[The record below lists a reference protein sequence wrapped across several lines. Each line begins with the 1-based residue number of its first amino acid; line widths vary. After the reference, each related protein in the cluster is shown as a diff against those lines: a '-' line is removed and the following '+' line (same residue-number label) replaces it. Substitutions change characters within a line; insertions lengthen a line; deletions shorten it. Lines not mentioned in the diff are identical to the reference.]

1 MKSLPV
7 IFLAFANDRVDAAR
21 YLRNLPLEQRQ
32 IYEVLEAAEEAKLC
46 EIVSISNATIKQI
59 IDTFQKERYK
69 DRIAI
74 FHFGGHADGYQL
86 LLETETGEHEVAHG
100 KGLVSFLSRQRSLQL
115 VFLNGCTTEQQ
126 SQELVDAGVPL
137 VIGTNSS
144 ISDSVATRL
153 AVRFYGSLANGA
165 NLLHAWRDAEDEI
178 HIRTPGTSS
187 SLRSLNFD
195 LWNDE
200 VVRDAFPWRLIL
212 REGAEIVEEWN
223 LPDAANNPLFG
234 LPSPPKK
241 DLPEEPFRFLKWYEA
256 DHAEIFFGRSYVIR
270 NLYERIT
277 DEHTAP
283 LLLLYGKSGVGKSS
297 LLDAGLLPRLRQMS
311 EVKYVRISNE
321 YTLLKS
327 LRQQLEEKEE
337 DKGKSLKK
345 LWQEKEEVAGKAQV
359 IILDQ
364 LEGIYTEGNEN
375 REAELEELLIQLK
388 EVFQEVSDRPNGKLI
403 LSYRKEYHAEIE
415 KTCKGLQ
422 IPREQVYLPA
432 LARKDIMEVVGGLS
446 STEHLRR
453 KYRLE
458 VDELLPTII
467 ADDLLVDSH
476 SSIAPVLQI
485 LLTKMWDL
493 TEAEEKRHF
502 SVENYNRLLKEGIL
516 LDDFFEQQTQ
526 KIRQLHPDAESSGL
540 IIDLLNHHTTDFS
553 TARSRGLEELR
564 KRYLH
569 REDILETILQE
580 LKQLYLLTDIG
591 GKTTLAHDTLAP
603 LVQKE
608 FKESDRPGQ
617 RATRI
622 LESKLPAYEQNE
634 QVYLDADDLELVE
647 QGKAGMRFWIKK
659 EEELI
664 ERSRLRKAKLEKE
677 RARNKRF
684 KQIAVAGLALFS
696 VVISYLG
703 YQAYQEARANEK
715 VVMALEVER
724 TDATQALRLAA
735 EGQAIKPDNKAIRQ
749 TLSRIYASNEFYQD
763 TYQQRSPIRA
773 LALSPDGK
781 LVLSGDENGRI
792 WRWDEGGNLLDSA
805 KVYEEALHDIVFT
818 PDGEF
823 YATAANDS
831 SLLIWTKGGEIFER
845 LKGDGT
851 PFTSLVFSTDG
862 KQLLGGTRDGKIWI
876 WSWKTGELDTSF
888 VAHGG
893 NIPEVKSLDYASD
906 GKTFLSASADKSAKI
921 WTSGGKLLRRLDAHS
936 DWVLSARYSPDDAF
950 LLTGSRDNTAILW
963 DSTGKELVQFT
974 GHSNRVEQVRFMQDG
989 KRILTASAD
998 NKVVEWDLKGKELR
1012 RYSGHANEIHVLA
1025 VSEKENIFYSAGAE
1039 GTIKKWV
1046 VDSKIAKKFL
1056 HPQNPS
1062 ASNRYTVGIE
1072 AVDLSAHGTILVT
1085 GGKKNYS
1092 SSIARVRDR
1101 SPNFQQIRVWNL
1113 ENGEKYDLNGHKAA
1127 ISSLALS
1134 PDARLLLSG
1143 SVDESLRLWTLPTA
1157 DNPKVES
1164 KIIGT
1169 HKNECSMV
1177 IWAEDAS
1184 FFISTGM
1191 DGLINIWHP
1200 NGELI
1205 QSLKAED
1212 LIRSAAIFP
1221 DGKTIITGATDGSLK
1236 LWEVGGSEVPI
1247 AVWEEHQTAVR
1258 TISFSPDGKYIASA
1272 DLSNTL
1278 ILWDEKGELKWKK
1291 DLAGTSVSGGG
1302 DIKDIDFSLN
1312 SRKIIYARA
1321 DGGANV
1327 LDLSGNL
1334 LQSMQEKSVKFTA
1347 VGFAPDGNTVY
1358 CAGDDGIVRFYY
1370 TVESYIE
1377 NQGMNN

>member
-7 IFLAFANDRVDAAR
+7 IFLAFANDRVDVAR

-32 IYEVLEAAEEAKLC
+32 IYEALEGAEQAGLC
-46 EIVSISNATIKQI
+46 EVISISNATIKQI
-59 IDTFQKERYK
+59 LDTFQKERYK

-74 FHFGGHADGYQL
+74 FHYGGHADGYQL
-86 LLETETGEHEVAHG
+86 LLESEQGEHEFAHG

-178 HIRTPGTSS
+178 HIRNSGPTSS
-187 SLRSLNFD
+187 SRSLDFG

-234 LPSPPKK
+234 LPNPPKK

-270 NLYERIT
+270 NLYERIM

-311 EVKYVRISNE
+311 EVKYVRILNE
-321 YTLLKS
+321 YTLLQS
-327 LRQQLEEKEE
+327 LRQQLEEE
-337 DKGKSLKK
+337 DSGKSLKN
-345 LWQEKEEVAGKAQV
+345 LWQDKEEELGKSQV

-364 LEGIYTEGNEN
+364 LEGIYTEGNES
-375 REAELEELLIQLK
+375 RETELEELLIQLK
-388 EVFQEVSDRPNGKLI
+388 KVFQEVSDRPSGKLI

-415 KTCKGLQ
+415 KACKGLQ

-432 LARKDIMEVVGGLS
+432 LARKDIMEVVSGLS
-446 STEHLRR
+446 STERLKR

-493 TEAEEKRHF
+493 TEAKEKRHF

-526 KIRQLHPDAESSGL
+526 KIRLLHPDAESSGL

-553 TARSRGLEELR
+553 TAKSRDLEELR

-569 REDILETILQE
+569 REDVLEIILKE
-580 LKQLYLLTDIG
+580 LKKLYLLTDIG

-622 LESKLPAYEQNE
+622 LESKLPTYEQKE
-634 QVYLDADDLELVE
+634 HVYLDADDLELVE
-647 QGKAGMRFWIKK
+647 QGKAGMRFWVKK

-664 ERSRLRKAKLEKE
+664 ERSRVRKAKLEKE

-684 KQIAVAGLALFS
+684 KQFAVVGLALFS

-703 YQAYQEARANEK
+703 YQAYLEARANEK

-724 TDATQALRLAA
+724 TDATEALKLAA
-735 EGQAIKPDNKAIRQ
+735 EGLAIKPDNKAIRQ

-763 TYQQRSPIRA
+763 SYQQNSQIRA

-781 LVLSGDENGRI
+781 LLLSGDDKGRI
-792 WRWDEGGNLLDSA
+792 WRWDEEGNLLDSA
-805 KVYEEALHDIVFT
+805 KVHEEALHAIEFT

-823 YATAANDS
+823 YASVANDLG
-831 SLLIWTKGGEIFER
+831 LLIWTKEGKVFDRLGDER
-845 LKGDGT
+845 AT
-851 PFTSLVFSTDG
+851 FTSLTFSTDG
-862 KQLLGGTRDGKIWI
+862 KLLLGGTRDGKIWI
-876 WSWKTGELDTSF
+876 WSWKTGKLDTSF

-893 NIPEVKSLDYASD
+893 NEPEVKFLDYASD
-906 GKTFLSASADKSAKI
+906 GKTFLSAGADYSAKV
-921 WTSGGKLLRRLDAHS
+921 WTSKGKLISRMDAHS
-936 DWVLSARYSPDDAF
+936 DWVLSVHYSPDDAF
-950 LLTGSRDNTAILW
+950 ILTGSRDNTAILW
-963 DSTGKELVQFT
+963 DSTGKKITQFI
-974 GHSNRVEQVRFMQDG
+974 GHTNRVTKANFG
-989 KRILTASAD
+989 KNKDRIFTASAD
-998 NKVVEWDLKGKELR
+998 NKIIEWSLQGKQLR
-1012 RYSGHANEIHVLA
+1012 SFSGHANEILA
-1025 VSEKENIFYSAGAE
+1025 LEFSEKGNVFYSAGAG
-1039 GTIKKWV
+1039 GTIKKWLL
-1046 VDSKIAKKFL
+1046 DSKIAKQFQ
-1056 HPQNPS
+1056 HPTNPS
-1062 ASNRYTVGIE
+1062 PSNMYTLGIE
-1072 AVDLSAHGTILVT
+1072 AADLSADGAILVT
-1085 GGKKNYS
+1085 GGKKNYPS
-1092 SSIARVRDR
+1092 TLASVRDR
-1101 SPNFQQIRVWNL
+1101 SPNNQQIRVWNL
-1113 ENGEKYDLNGHKAA
+1113 ENGERYDLNGHKSA
-1127 ISSLALS
+1127 IISLALS
-1134 PDARLLLSG
+1134 PDANWLLSG

-1157 DNPKVES
+1157 ENPKVES

-1169 HKNECSMV
+1169 HDRACSLV
-1177 IWAEDAS
+1177 LWAKDAS
-1184 FFISTGM
+1184 FFISTGR
-1191 DGLINIWHP
+1191 DGLINIWYP

-1205 QSLKAED
+1205 QSLKAEGW
-1212 LIRSAAIFP
+1212 IRTAAISP
-1221 DGKTIITGATDGSLK
+1221 NGKRIISGATDGSLK
-1236 LWEVGGSEVPI
+1236 LWEIGG
-1247 AVWEEHQTAVR
+1247 AEEPLSIWKKHQTAVR

-1278 ILWDEKGELKWKK
+1278 ILCDEKGELIWKK
-1291 DLAGTSVSGGG
+1291 ELAGTSISGGE
-1302 DIKDIDFSLN
+1302 DIKDIDFSFD
-1312 SRKIIYARA
+1312 SERIVYARA

-1327 LDLSGNL
+1327 LDLNGNL
-1334 LQSMQEKSVKFTA
+1334 LQSMQETFVKFTA
-1347 VGFAPDGNTVY
+1347 VGFAPEGNTVY
-1358 CAGDDGIVRFYY
+1358 CAGDDGLVRFYY

-1377 NQGMNN
+1377 NQRMIK

>member
-7 IFLAFANDRVDAAR
+7 IFLAFANDRVDAAK

-32 IYEVLEAAEEAKLC
+32 IYEALEGAEQAGLC
-46 EIVSISNATIKQI
+46 EVVSISNATIKQI
-59 IDTFQKERYK
+59 LDTFQKERYK

-74 FHFGGHADGYQL
+74 FHYGGHADGYQL
-86 LLETETGEHEVAHG
+86 LLETEQGEHEVAHG

-178 HIRTPGTSS
+178 NIRTPGTNSS
-187 SLRSLNFD
+187 SRSLDFG

-270 NLYERIT
+270 NLFERIT

-321 YTLLKS
+321 YTLLES
-327 LRQQLEEKEE
+327 LRQQLEEE
-337 DKGKSLKK
+337 DSGKSLKN
-345 LWQEKEEVAGKAQV
+345 LWQEKEREMGKAQV

-364 LEGIYTEGNEN
+364 LEGIYTEGNES
-375 REAELEELLIQLK
+375 REAELEELLTQLK
-388 EVFQEVSDRPNGKLI
+388 EVFQEVSDRPAGKLI

-415 KTCKGLQ
+415 KACKGLQ

-446 STEHLRR
+446 STERLRR

-526 KIRQLHPDAESSGL
+526 KIKLLHPDAENSGL

-553 TARSRGLEELR
+553 TARSRDLEELR

-569 REDILETILQE
+569 REDVLDTILQE

-622 LESKLPAYEQNE
+622 LESKLPTYEQNE
-634 QVYLDADDLELVE
+634 QVYLDADDLDLVE
-647 QGKAGMRFWIKK
+647 QGKAGMRFWVKK

-664 ERSRLRKAKLEKE
+664 EKSRVRKAKLEKE

-684 KQIAVAGLALFS
+684 KQIAVAGLALFTM
-696 VVISYLG
+696 VISYLG

-715 VVMALEVER
+715 VVMALEAER

-735 EGQAIKPDNKAIRQ
+735 EGLGIKPNNKAIRQ
-749 TLSRIYASNEFYQD
+749 TLSRIYASNEFYQNS
-763 TYQQRSPIRA
+763 YQQTSPIRA

-781 LVLSGDENGRI
+781 LLLSGDDKGRI
-792 WRWDEGGNLLDSA
+792 WRWDEEGNLLDSN
-805 KVYEEALHDIVFT
+805 KVHEEALHEIVFT
-818 PDGEF
+818 PDGEY
-823 YATAANDS
+823 YASAANDS
-831 SLLIWTKGGEIFER
+831 GLLIWTKEGKIFDR
-845 LKGDGT
+845 LKGEGS
-851 PFTSLVFSTDG
+851 PFTSLKFSTDG
-862 KQLLGGTRDGKIWI
+862 SQLLAGTNDGKIWI

-893 NIPEVKSLDYASD
+893 RNRGVKSLDYSSD
-906 GKTFLSASADKSAKI
+906 GQRFLSASADNSAKV
-921 WTSGGKLLRRLDAHS
+921 WTSRGKLISRLDAHS
-936 DWVLSARYSPDDAF
+936 DWVLSARFSPDNRF
-950 LLTGSRDNTAILW
+950 VLTGSRDNTAILW
-963 DSTGKELVQFT
+963 DSTGEKLIQLI
-974 GHSNRVEQVRFMQDG
+974 GHTNRVSQVFFGPGMN
-989 KRILTASAD
+989 IFTASAD
-998 NKVVEWDLKGKELR
+998 GRILEWDKEGKQLKQ
-1012 RYSGHANEIHVLA
+1012 YVGHLQAINALEYDGQH
-1025 VSEKENIFYSAGAE
+1025 NFFYSASENA
-1039 GTIKKWV
+1039 IIRKWEI
-1046 VDSKIAKKFL
+1046 DSKIAEQYP
-1056 HPQNPS
+1056 HPQIPNS
-1062 ASNRYTVGIE
+1062 TLFRIG
-1072 AVDLSAHGTILVT
+1072 LSANSLSSDGTLLAT
-1085 GGKKNYS
+1085 GGKKNYQS
-1092 SSIARVRDR
+1092 NYARFTDK
-1101 SPNFQQIRVWNL
+1101 STHTLPIRIWDLANKKTYNL
-1113 ENGEKYDLNGHKAA
+1113 EGHKGD
-1127 ISSLALS
+1127 ISALS
-1134 PDARLLLSG
+1134 FSPDGKSLLSG
-1143 SVDESLRLWTLPTA
+1143 SIDESLILWTLPT
-1157 DNPKVES
+1157 DENPKYRA
-1164 KIIGT
+1164 KKIGT
-1169 HKNECSMV
+1169 HNGDV
-1177 IWAEDAS
+1177 TFVLWADIAS
-1184 FFISTGM
+1184 FFMSAGK
-1191 DGLINIWHP
+1191 DSLAKIWSP
-1200 NGELI
+1200 EGDLI
-1205 QSLKAED
+1205 QELKGENW
-1212 LIRSAAIFP
+1212 IRGATISP
-1221 DGKTIITGATDGSLK
+1221 DEKIIIIGETDGSLK
-1236 LWEVGGSEVPI
+1236 LWELGNIEGPKEV
-1247 AVWEEHQTAVR
+1247 WKEHKSAVR
-1258 TISFSPDGKYIASA
+1258 SLSYSPNGKYIASG
-1272 DLSNTL
+1272 DLTNTL
-1278 ILWDEKGELKWKK
+1278 ILWNNKGKVIWKK
-1291 DLAGTSVSGGG
+1291 DLKGTSLSGAGA
-1302 DIKDIDFSLN
+1302 IKDIDFSPG
-1312 SRKIIYARA
+1312 SDQIIYARA
-1321 DGGANV
+1321 DGGANII
-1327 LDLSGNL
+1327 DLEANL
-1334 LQSMQEKSVKFTA
+1334 LQSINKTTANITA
-1347 VGFAPDGNTVY
+1347 VGFVPNSNTVY
-1358 CAGDDGIVRFYY
+1358 CAGDDSLIRFYY
-1370 TVESYIE
+1370 TIE
-1377 NQGMNN
+1377 AFLGSKIAPY

>member
-144 ISDSVATRL
+144 ISDNVATRL

-178 HIRTPGTSS
+178 HIRTAGTSS
-187 SLRSLNFD
+187 SSRSLDFG

-234 LPSPPKK
+234 LPNPPKK

-375 REAELEELLIQLK
+375 REAELEELLVQLK

-446 STEHLRR
+446 STERLRR

-485 LLTKMWDL
+485 LLTKMWEL
-493 TEAEEKRHF
+493 TETEEKRHF

-569 REDILETILQE
+569 REDVLETILQE

-617 RATRI
+617 RAIRI
-622 LESKLPAYEQNE
+622 LESKRPSFEQNKE
-634 QVYLDADDLELVE
+634 VYLDADDLELVE

-805 KVYEEALHDIVFT
+805 KVYEEALHEIVFT

-831 SLLIWTKGGEIFER
+831 RLLIWTKGGEIFER

-876 WSWKTGELDTSF
+876 WSWKTGKLDTSF

-893 NIPEVKSLDYASD
+893 SFRGVKSLDYSSD
-906 GKTFLSASADKSAKI
+906 GQRFLSASADTSAKV
-921 WTSGGKLLRRLDAHS
+921 WTRKGELIRKLDARS
-936 DWVLSARYSPDDAF
+936 DWVLSAYFSDNDQYI
-950 LLTGSRDNTAILW
+950 LTASRDKSAILW
-963 DSTGKELVQFT
+963 DTTGKKIVQLK
-974 GHSNRVEQVRFMQDG
+974 GHTNRVTKAYFGPGENLFTSGADG
-989 KRILTASAD
+989 IIIQWDKDGNQLKKYVGHGNAINALAFDEKARVFFSAS
-998 NKVVEWDLKGKELR
+998 
-1012 RYSGHANEIHVLA
+1012 
-1025 VSEKENIFYSAGAE
+1025 EN
-1039 GTIKKWV
+1039 GTIRKWEI
-1046 VDSKIAKKFL
+1046 DSKIARQLL
-1056 HPQNPS
+1056 HPQIS
-1062 ASNRYTVGIE
+1062 TTTLFTVGLG
-1072 AVDLSAHGTILVT
+1072 ANNLSFDGSLLAT
-1085 GGKKNYS
+1085 GGEKKYLSNY
-1092 SSIARVRDR
+1092 VRFTDQ
-1101 SPNFQQIRVWNL
+1101 STHALPIRIWDLRNK
-1113 ENGEKYDLNGHKAA
+1113 NTYDLEGHEAD
-1127 ISSLALS
+1127 ISSLAFS
-1134 PDARLLLSG
+1134 PDAKSLLSG
-1143 SVDESLRLWTLPTA
+1143 SMDGSLIFWTLPTSKS
-1157 DNPKVES
+1157 PKSES

-1169 HKNECSMV
+1169 HNGGCTLVNWSQ
-1177 IWAEDAS
+1177 DAS
-1184 FFISTGM
+1184 FFISS
-1191 DGLINIWHP
+1191 GLDSLLNIWNS
-1200 NGELI
+1200 NGELL
-1205 QSLKAED
+1205 QSFRGED
-1212 LIRSAAIFP
+1212 WIRTAAIFP
-1221 DGKTIITGATDGSLK
+1221 DGKTILTGATDGSLK
-1236 LWEVGGSEVPI
+1236 LWEVGGAEEPSAI
-1247 AVWEEHQTAVR
+1247 WKEHQTAVR
-1258 TISFSPDGKYIASA
+1258 SICFSPDGKYLASG

-1278 ILWDEKGELKWKK
+1278 ILWNDEGEIIWKK
-1291 DLAGTSVSGGG
+1291 DLSGTSLSGSGA
-1302 DIKDIDFSLN
+1302 IKDIEFSLD
-1312 SRKIIYARA
+1312 SRQIIYASA
-1321 DGGANV
+1321 DGGANI
-1327 LDLSGNL
+1327 LDLNGNL
-1334 LQSMQEKSVKFTA
+1334 LQSMQETAVKFTG
-1347 VGFAPDGNTVY
+1347 VGFAPDGNTVF
-1358 CAGDDGIVRFYY
+1358 CAGDDGMVRFYY
-1370 TVESYIE
+1370 TLEGYLE
-1377 NQGMNN
+1377 HQGMNN